1 MHGYMYILKCK
12 DNTYYVGSTDNL
24 TLRIEEHN
32 KGEGCEYTRDRRPLQ
47 LVYYEECF
55 NIKDAFLREQ
65 QVKGWSRKKKEA
77 LMKGDIK
84 SLKKF
89 SERAS
94 SSRAL
99 REPQGPQANAFTGGE
114 T

>member
-12 DNTYYVGSTDNL
+12 DNTYYIGSTDNL

-32 KGEGCEYTRDRRPLQ
+32 NGEGAAYTKDRLPVQ
-47 LVYYEECF
+47 LVYYEECR
-55 NIKDAFLREQ
+55 NVKDAYLREQ
-65 QVKGWSRKKKEA
+65 QIKGWGRKKKEA
-77 LMKGDIK
+77 LMKGDIE

-94 SSRAL
+94 SSRAPS
-99 REPQGPQANAFTGGE
+99 RASGTPS
-114 T
+114 

>member
-1 MHGYMYILKCK
+1 MKGYMYILKCK
-12 DNTYYVGSTDNL
+12 DNSYYVGSTDNL

-32 KGEGCEYTRDRRPLQ
+32 RGEGCEYTRERLPLQ

-55 NIKDAFLREQ
+55 NIKDAFIHEQ
-65 QVKGWSRKKKEA
+65 QVKGWNRKKKEA

-84 SLKKF
+84 SLKEL

-94 SSRAL
+94 SSR
-99 REPQGPQANAFTGGE
+99 GPSSASGTPC
-114 T
+114 